1 MSFIKNMSD
10 DEFKNVCNL
19 SQNFDYAKN
28 NLDKC
33 WIPSIITSNSK
44 NSEFNEE
51 FILNN
56 IKYFEP
62 YLKFLFLNK
71 KDFSDE
77 FLMKIF
83 TKQNYTELKLAHKQF
98 NPQKDFKKFD
108 NLFY

>member
-1 MSFIKNMSD
+1 MSNN
-10 DEFKNVCNL
+10 EFENVCKL
-19 SQNFDYAKN
+19 SQNFEYAKN

-33 WIPSIITSNSK
+33 WIPTVITFNTK
-44 NSEFNEE
+44 NPDFNEE

-71 KDFSDE
+71 KQFSDF
-77 FLMKIF
+77 FLMKVF
-83 TKQNYTELKLAHKQF
+83 TKENYIELKLAHKQF
-98 NPQKDFKKFD
+98 NPQKDFKKYD